1 MPNRRDS
8 DCLGHLVRVYC
19 RLRPFGADVVKGETA
34 ENSTDETPDH
44 IHAEKNENLHVITS
58 LLKRKLTAVK
68 GSGIVAIISEKFQ
81 AFNNGARIDLAKLIF
96 CDILSATKLE
106 GENFFLSKENQT
118 KGRRSFRVIFKIIKF
133 IAAMVLTFFISFAV
147 TLAMKSEDNYFSSL
161 KENFFQDKAQLPVA
175 NVPEIKTIYDEQNSL
190 PFTPEKYSDIAEKKT
205 ARVEEITVEDTP
217 PITLGEEEEEL
228 GIFDALGRMTSIKP
242 AVDEKIKSIPHYV
255 AIDKM
260 PFMLLQAVVAVEDT
274 RFYKHKGF
282 DIFGIARAVLVNVEA
297 GEIQEGASTITQQ
310 TVKNLFLTSDQT
322 FTRKTEELI
331 LSMNMEKNFD
341 KDKILEIYLNSIYFG
356 SDFYGI
362 YDAAQG
368 YFGKEPDELTM
379 AECAMLA
386 GLPNAPS
393 LYSPYVDFHLAKKRQ
408 LVVIDAMEK
417 TGVISSREAEKARV
431 EEIILVH

>member
-1 MPNRRDS
+1 M
-8 DCLGHLVRVYC
+8 
-19 RLRPFGADVVKGETA
+19 
-34 ENSTDETPDH
+34 
-44 IHAEKNENLHVITS
+44 
-58 LLKRKLTAVK
+58 
-68 GSGIVAIISEKFQ
+68 
-81 AFNNGARIDLAKLIF
+81 
-96 CDILSATKLE
+96 
-106 GENFFLSKENQT
+106 SKENPT
-118 KGRRSFRVIFKIIKF
+118 KPRRSFRVIFKIIKF
-133 IAAMVLTFFISFAV
+133 VAAMVLTFFISFSV

>member
-1 MPNRRDS
+1 
-8 DCLGHLVRVYC
+8 
-19 RLRPFGADVVKGETA
+19 
-34 ENSTDETPDH
+34 
-44 IHAEKNENLHVITS
+44 
-58 LLKRKLTAVK
+58 
-68 GSGIVAIISEKFQ
+68 
-81 AFNNGARIDLAKLIF
+81 
-96 CDILSATKLE
+96 
-106 GENFFLSKENQT
+106 
-118 KGRRSFRVIFKIIKF
+118 
-133 IAAMVLTFFISFAV
+133 
-147 TLAMKSEDNYFSSL
+147 
-161 KENFFQDKAQLPVA
+161 
-175 NVPEIKTIYDEQNSL
+175 
-190 PFTPEKYSDIAEKKT
+190 
-205 ARVEEITVEDTP
+205 
-217 PITLGEEEEEL
+217 
-228 GIFDALGRMTSIKP
+228 MTSIKP